1 MPTLTASTVDVLT
14 LIKYVKLTTYKGK
27 DDPTMSSI
35 VLYTV
40 DGQVGDEVGGDTLLV
55 AASSDGSVAGQYAIQ
70 VNGKLTSP
78 VVIPE
83 TDIAWLAT
91 MLTTDLREHKSD
103 GADTTVRMNFDMT
116 NGVMSVRALTDG
128 VESENDRR
136 GFVSLDTSGN
146 YPMDTL
152 AGLLRPDPVEK
163 EIPWIRAIL
172 PSAYLSILAAA
183 TKMSPMEVSLYPTD
197 DEKSSTLVAFLPQW
211 RAVFPVGIG
220 RDLGETIKSEEWKV
234 PFKTRDGGDK

>member
-27 DDPTMSSI
+27 DDPTLSSI

-40 DGQVGDEVGGDTLLV
+40 SGQVGEEVGGDTLLV
-55 AASSDGSVAGQYAIQ
+55 AASSDGAVAGQYAIP
-70 VNGKLTSP
+70 VIGTLSGP

-103 GADTTVRMNFDMT
+103 GAETTVRMTFDMT
-116 NGVMSVRALTDG
+116 NGVMSVRALADG
-128 VESENDRR
+128 AESENDRR
-136 GFVSLDTSGN
+136 GFVSLDTSGD
-146 YPMDTL
+146 YPLDTL
-152 AGLLRPDPVEK
+152 AGLLLPDPVEK
-163 EIPWIRAIL
+163 EISWTRAVL

-183 TKMSPMEVSLYPTD
+183 TKMSPMEVSLYPTS

-211 RAVFPVGIG
+211 RAVFPVGVG
-220 RDLGETIKSEEWKV
+220 RDVGETVKSEEWKI
-234 PFKTRDGGDK
+234 PQKSRDDDK